1 MAKHTLILEPDYDFV
16 LIGISSHAKDYR
28 ICWALNNKLNIDLKK
43 IDSLEIKGNK
53 KLSTPSFFST
63 FKFDDPGNF
72 LEYVVLENFSEGKAP
87 SPKEN
92 TLFKEERGAE
102 PSVENEYLIPEY
114 KHLNFFFIVKG
125 EENENRVGELVTEIK
140 QLEMVLTAI
149 PIEVTTL
156 KSKHNLI
163 F

>member
-28 ICWALNNKLNIDLKK
+28 ICWALNNKLNLDLKK
-43 IDSLEIKGNK
+43 IDSLEMKGNK
-53 KLSTPSFFST
+53 KQSTPSFFST
-63 FKFDDPGNF
+63 FSFDDSDNF
-72 LEYVVLENFSEGKAP
+72 LEYVVLENFSEGKAH

-92 TLFKEERGAE
+92 TLFKEDVGTE

-125 EENENRVGELVTEIK
+125 EVDDNKVDELITNIK

-149 PIEVTTL
+149 SIDVTKL

>member
-1 MAKHTLILEPDYDFV
+1 LAKHTLIVEPDYDFV

-28 ICWALNNKLNIDLKK
+28 ICWALNNRLNIEFKK
-43 IDSLEIKGNK
+43 TDPLEIKGSK
-53 KLSTPSFFST
+53 KQSTPSFFSS
-63 FKFDDPGNF
+63 FIFDDTENF
-72 LEYVVLENFSEGKAP
+72 LEYFVLANLSEGKTP
-87 SPKEN
+87 LTNKNS
-92 TLFKEERGAE
+92 LFEE
-102 PSVENEYLIPEY
+102 SVGGDQSSENEYLVPEY

-125 EENENRVGELVTEIK
+125 DIDTNRVGELVAEIK

-149 PIEVTTL
+149 AIDVTTL